1 MRETAAEATATTAET
16 GTTAELAPGV
26 VIPLIGLG
34 TWPMTGEDAA
44 SAVDRAIANGYRHI
58 DTAENYGNEEA
69 VGEGIRRSGIDRG
82 DLFLTTK
89 FNRHWHSKAGV
100 REAFGAAARRIG
112 TEYLDLFLIHWPNP
126 AQGRFVDAAEGL
138 TRLAEEGLI
147 RCWGV
152 SNFKPAHLREL
163 QAAGLDVPLNQ
174 VQVDPEHQQSD
185 QLAFH
190 AEHGI
195 ATAAYSPLGRG
206 GGFLSDPAVM
216 GPAGE
221 YGKTPAQVV
230 LRWQVQSGRIAIPR
244 SADDRRQRE
253 NLDVFGFALTT
264 PEMAAIDALDTG
276 APPRLDSDEF
286 GH

>member
-1 MRETAAEATATTAET
+1 
-16 GTTAELAPGV
+16 
-26 VIPLIGLG
+26 
-34 TWPMTGEDAA
+34 MTGEEATDTVA
-44 SAVDRAIANGYRHI
+44 RAITNGYRHI
-58 DTAENYGNEEA
+58 DTAENYDNEEA
-69 VGEGIRRSGIDRG
+69 VGEGIRRSGIARG

-89 FNRHWHSKAGV
+89 FNKQWHGRAGV
-100 REAFGAAARRIG
+100 REAFDAAARRLG

-126 AQGRFVDAAEGL
+126 AQGRFVEAAEGL

-163 QAAGLDVPLNQ
+163 QAAGLEIPINQ
-174 VQVDPEHQQSD
+174 VQIDPEHQQLN

-190 AEHGI
+190 REHGI
-195 ATAAYSPLGRG
+195 ATAAYSPLGRN
-206 GGFLSDPAVM
+206 GGFLSAPAVT

-230 LRWQVQSGRIAIPR
+230 LRWQVQSGRVAIPK

-253 NLDVFGFALTT
+253 NLDVFGFALTEA
-264 PEMAAIDALDTG
+264 EMAGIDALDTG